1 MERRQWHCDRLHHH
15 VDHSEGHGG
24 SNTYNTTGA
33 TAYSVGKTAGSYS
46 DLANGENVSL
56 VLTSTTPQTVTS
68 VTIYPEVF
76 VGTVTGFDST
86 TGVISI
92 TGFHGTALTVDVTG
106 TTTYTSG
113 GAASSTAALVMGAK
127 ILAVGLPGTAA
138 DSLKAN
144 SVNIWAPRVQ
154 THASGTVTAFTT
166 TSITLRVTA
175 ARHLQHHGRDRTPS
189 ARPPASYSDLANGEN
204 VSLVLTS
211 TTPQTVTSVTI
222 YPERLLRHRH
232 RLRLDHRRDLDH
244 RFPRHGAHR

>member
-1 MERRQWHCDRLHHH
+1 MFTTKSSRVIRVAASAAVCVALALGTTGVAFAGQGSHSRGHSITSHDHGQWNGASGTVTAFTTTSITLK
-15 VDHSEGHGG
+15 GHGG

-33 TAYSVGKTAGSYS
+33 TYSVGKTAGSYS

-138 DSLKAN
+138 DSLKAT
-144 SVNIWAPRVQ
+144 SVNIWASTGGGHGHSHGFVRG
-154 THASGTVTAFTT
+154 HGKSGH
-166 TSITLRVTA
+166 S
-175 ARHLQHHGRDRTPS
+175 RH
-189 ARPPASYSDLANGEN
+189 
-204 VSLVLTS
+204 
-211 TTPQTVTSVTI
+211 
-222 YPERLLRHRH
+222 
-232 RLRLDHRRDLDH
+232 
-244 RFPRHGAHR
+244 